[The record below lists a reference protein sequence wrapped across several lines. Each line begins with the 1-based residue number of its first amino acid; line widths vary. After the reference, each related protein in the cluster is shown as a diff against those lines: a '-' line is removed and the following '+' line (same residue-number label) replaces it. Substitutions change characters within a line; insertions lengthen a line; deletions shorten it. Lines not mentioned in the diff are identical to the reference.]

1 MEAAKSRSTATS
13 TSATSRRALRDSRTT
28 PSTSTARPRP
38 LSAPRWLPRA
48 GVLVALAAATIAVP
62 LVSAASPTDAP
73 PADAALTAL
82 SADYPTAYE
91 VLSAG
96 APETTPTSVLAAVK
110 GAERL
115 AETVSR
121 SLERESLPG
130 CDGTAKETGSNGQI
144 PESDLCQ
151 LWEPGQMLRG
161 DAAVAL
167 SELNDNFR
175 AAFSRDICITD
186 SYRTLAEQRRL
197 AYTKPGLAASP
208 GTSNHGWGLAID
220 LCTSENRSTAVM
232 SWLADNGPTFGWDNP
247 DWARRG
253 GSGAYEPWHWEY
265 VPGTTEMGTNY

>member
-1 MEAAKSRSTATS
+1 MEAAKSPSTTS
-13 TSATSRRALRDSRTT
+13 TTSAPSRRALRDSRTT
-28 PSTSTARPRP
+28 PGTSATRSRAAA
-38 LSAPRWLPRA
+38 APSWLPRA

-62 LVSAASPTDAP
+62 LVSAAA
-73 PADAALTAL
+73 PADVPDAVALTAPA
-82 SADYPTAYE
+82 ADYPTAYE
-91 VLSAG
+91 ILSAG
-96 APETTPTSVLAAVK
+96 TPETTPTSVLAAVK
-110 GAERL
+110 GAERV

-130 CDGTAKETGSNGQI
+130 CDGSARETGSNGQI
-144 PESDLCQ
+144 PEADLCQ

-167 SELNDNFR
+167 SELNSNFR
-175 AAFSRDICITD
+175 AAFNRDICITD

-232 SWLADNGPTFGWDNP
+232 SWLSDNGPTFGWDNP